1 MDAILEAA
9 DALAAEAAEA
19 LAASSARKIKTA
31 IAKKKKESAIVKIQ
45 RQINELNK
53 KMDLVLSLLK
63 EQKKQN
69 EEPKKMKTR
78 SIIKIAS
85 SIAKRTSRTSCSPL
99 ASPSPSPSPSS
110 TLLTSKTM
118 KMKNSEYY
126 AKYPEI
132 KNKFWGE
139 GRGRRSK
146 SILQKMDEL
155 IAQL

>member
-45 RQINELNK
+45 RQLDELSK
-53 KMDLVLSLLK
+53 KMELVLSLLK

-85 SIAKRTSRTSCSPL
+85 SIAKRTSRTSSSPL
-99 ASPSPSPSPSS
+99 ASPSPSPSS

-118 KMKNSEYY
+118 KIKNSEYY